1 MRADKTLDEVKKLF
15 LQAKQRRAAALR
27 AFEYADDPI
36 LVEAAIYELRVANAD
51 MGYALKLARAKAAQS

>member
-1 MRADKTLDEVKKLF
+1 MRADKTLDEVKL

-51 MGYALKLARAKAAQS
+51 MGYARWLRAKAAQS